1 MGEYCSFGSCCLI
14 FLHTILITFSSL
26 LFLNLVLGRP
36 FLVWQFSIAFTQEC
50 IFIRYFTILKTFQ
63 CKEGEERFLPLVLN
77 KILLTLLSPYD
88 ICSHLLPTPE
98 IFNFSEMFRKS
109 QALNFFFFCLT
120 QRIKRSTLYVDSKFN
135 LVGSFLSRLFF
146 FLIKSLQRK
155 DTPCFILGQDIL
167 KSKILI
173 LCCFCRTIRKL

>member
-63 CKEGEERFLPLVLN
+63 CKEGEESFLPLVLYQ
-77 KILLTLLSPYD
+77 ILLTLLSPYD
-88 ICSHLLPTPE
+88 ICSHPLPTPE
-98 IFNFSEMFRKS
+98 IFNISEMFSKY
-109 QALNFFFFCLT
+109 QAFLKKFFCLT
-120 QRIKRSTLYVDSKFN
+120 QRIKRSTFYADSKFN
-135 LVGSFLSRLFF
+135 LVGSFLSSHFYF
-146 FLIKSLQRK
+146 IKSL
-155 DTPCFILGQDIL
+155 
-167 KSKILI
+167 
-173 LCCFCRTIRKL
+173 